1 MCSMFL
7 TRHKERQA
15 HCRDSDHRHKE
26 GMHSFDLKEMTVYND
41 SLKLKDTI
49 LSYYFFYVYVFI
61 PSRFGDALKLFI
73 ELERQHSSL

>member
-1 MCSMFL
+1 
-7 TRHKERQA
+7 
-15 HCRDSDHRHKE
+15 
-26 GMHSFDLKEMTVYND
+26 MHSFDLKEMTVYND